1 MNDHKIAVLLG
12 DGMADYAIDSLGG
25 KTPLEAAAT
34 PNMDFLA
41 INGLLGL
48 AKTVPDGLTPGSDT
62 ANISVF
68 GYNPRDVYTGRAPLE
83 ALNMGI
89 EMGPRDVAFRCNLV
103 TIDQDGV
110 LVDFSAH
117 HIETAFAH
125 MVIREIA
132 SALGTKSLE
141 FHPGVSYRHILVWR
155 DYPHEDLAGTTPP
168 HDIQGQG
175 ADRHRPHG
183 PGAETLNRLMDES
196 MRVIRSSPAIKE
208 ALGRY
213 HGRPVS
219 AWLWGAGRKPSM
231 PSLRERFGL
240 SGYTISAVDLI
251 HGIGRA
257 VGLSPLR
264 VDGATGYLDTNY
276 RGKADA
282 LLSAMERS
290 NFVFLHVES
299 PDESGHEGNL
309 EHKLRAI
316 EDFDAMVVGPV
327 IQGMRRYEDYTLLVM
342 PDHPTPV
349 SLRTHTADPVPFC
362 MYSPGGFAVDAYRR
376 DGISGFNEPSA
387 GRTGLYVGE
396 AHRLMDIMMKKA
408 FKW

>member
-1 MNDHKIAVLLG
+1 MSDHRIAVLLG
-12 DGMADYAIDSLGG
+12 DGMADYAVDSLGG
-25 KTPLEAAAT
+25 KTPLEAADT
-34 PNMDFLA
+34 PNMDYLA
-41 INGLLGL
+41 RNGVLGL
-48 AKTVPDGLTPGSDT
+48 ARTVPDGLTPGSDT

-103 TIDQDGV
+103 TIDDEGV

-117 HIETAFAH
+117 HIETEFAH
-125 MVIREIA
+125 VVIGELA
-132 SALGTKSLE
+132 NALGTESLE

-155 DYPHEDLAGTTPP
+155 DYPYDDLAETTPP
-168 HDIQGQG
+168 HDIQGQAYG
-175 ADRHRPHG
+175 RYRPRG
-183 PGAETLNRLMDES
+183 PGADTLNALMDES
-196 MRVIRSSPAIKE
+196 MRVIRSSPVIRSETA
-208 ALGRY
+208 RRS
-213 HGRPVS
+213 GRPVS
-219 AWLWGAGRKPSM
+219 AWLWGAGRKPAM

-257 VGLSPLR
+257 VGLSPIR

-282 LLSAMERS
+282 LLSAMERA

-309 EHKLRAI
+309 EHKLKAI
-316 EDFDAMVVGPV
+316 EDFDAMVVGRV
-327 IQGMRRYEDYTLLVM
+327 MEGMRRYADYTLLVM

-362 MYSPGGFAVDAYRR
+362 VYSPGGFAVDAYRR

-387 GRTGLYVGE
+387 GRTGLYVAE
-396 AHRLMDIMMKKA
+396 AHRLMDIMMKKS
-408 FKW
+408 F

>member
-1 MNDHKIAVLLG
+1 MNDHRIAVLLG

-25 KTPLEAAAT
+25 KTPLEAART

-41 INGLLGL
+41 RSGFLGL
-48 AKTVPDGLTPGSDT
+48 AKTVPDGLAPGSDT

-68 GYNPRDVYTGRAPLE
+68 GYDPREVYTGRAPLE

-103 TIDQDGV
+103 TIDDDGV
-110 LVDFSAH
+110 LVDFSAN
-117 HIETAFAH
+117 HIETEFAH
-125 MVIREIA
+125 LVIRELA

-141 FHPGVSYRHILVWR
+141 FHPGVSYRHILIWR
-155 DYPHEDLAGTTPP
+155 DYPYDEPADTTPP
-168 HDIQGQG
+168 HDIQGQA
-175 ADRHRPHG
+175 ADGHLPRG
-183 PGAETLNRLMDES
+183 PGAETLNRLMQDS
-196 MRVIRSSPAIKE
+196 MRVIRSSPVIAG
-208 ALGRY
+208 AASRY

-219 AWLWGAGRKPSM
+219 AWLWGAGRKPAM
-231 PSLRERFGL
+231 PSLKERFGL

-264 VDGATGYLDTNY
+264 VEGATGYLDTNY

-316 EDFDAMVVGPV
+316 EDFDAMVVGTV
-327 IQGMRRYEDYTLLVM
+327 MEGMRRYDDYTLLVM

-362 MYSPGGFAVDAYRR
+362 VYSPGGLTVRGYRPES
-376 DGISGFNEPSA
+376 ISGFNETSA
-387 GRTGLYVGE
+387 ASTGLYVGE
-396 AHRLMDIMMKKA
+396 AHRLMGIITRKS
-408 FKW
+408 F

>member
-1 MNDHKIAVLLG
+1 MNDHRIAVLLG
-12 DGMADYAIDSLGG
+12 DGMADYAIDSLDG
-25 KTPLEAAAT
+25 KTPLEAADT
-34 PNMDFLA
+34 PNMDYLA
-41 INGLLGL
+41 GNGLLGL
-48 AKTVPDGLTPGSDT
+48 AKTVPDGMPPGSDT
-62 ANISVF
+62 ASISVF
-68 GYNPRDVYTGRAPLE
+68 GYDPRDVYTGRAPLE

-89 EMGPRDVAFRCNLV
+89 DLGPRDVAFRCNLV
-103 TIDQDGV
+103 TIDDDGV

-117 HIETAFAH
+117 HIETEFAH
-125 MVIREIA
+125 AVIREFA
-132 SALGTKSLE
+132 SVMGTKSFE

-155 DYPHEDLAGTTPP
+155 DYPHDDLADTTPP

-175 ADRHRPHG
+175 SDLHRPRG

-196 MRVIRSSPAIKE
+196 MRVIRSSPAINK
-208 ALGRY
+208 ALARY
-213 HGRPVS
+213 RGRPVS

-257 VGLSPLR
+257 VGLSPLW
-264 VDGATGYLDTNY
+264 VDGVTGYLDTNY

-282 LLSAMERS
+282 LLSAMERA

-309 EHKLRAI
+309 EHKMKAI
-316 EDFDAMVVGPV
+316 EDFDAMVVGRV
-327 IQGMRRYEDYTLLVM
+327 MEGMRRYDDYTLLVM

-349 SLRTHTADPVPFC
+349 SLRTHTSDPVPFC
-362 MYSPGGFAVDAYRR
+362 IYSPRGIAVRDYRR

-387 GRTGLYVGE
+387 GKTGLYVGE
-396 AHRLMDIMMKKA
+396 AHRLMEIMINKS
-408 FKW
+408 F